1 MTQAAQL
8 ANKVPD
14 ALVDIRNVAVEKD
27 LPKAERIAAFV
38 RQIRNPYR
46 FACGD
51 FTVNVC
57 FANNGV
63 SLEECLQGLI
73 R

>member
-1 MTQAAQL
+1 MTQVTPYAGRT
-8 ANKVPD
+8 PD
-14 ALVDIRNVAVEKD
+14 ALVDIRNVTVEKD
-27 LPKAERIAAFV
+27 LPKSERIAAFV

-51 FTVNVC
+51 FTVNVS

-63 SLEECLQGLI
+63 SLDECLQGLI

>member
-1 MTQAAQL
+1 MNNMKAKHTQ
-8 ANKVPD
+8 D
-14 ALVDIRNVAVEKD
+14 ERLVDIRSVSVDKS
-27 LPKAERIAAFV
+27 LPKEKRLAEFV

-46 FACGD
+46 FGCGD
-51 FTVNVC
+51 FTVNIS

-63 SLEECLQGLI
+63 SLEERLQGII